1 MKNILLWLWQLPQNI
16 IGFILAKTAK
26 YKVPYTY
33 MMKTDFYVYYRSL
46 FNSGVCLGDYIILD
60 NNNADNANDI
70 LHEYGHHIQSLRL
83 GWLYLPVIGLPSM
96 LFNLYDRVAHKNWTR
111 LQRRTWYYNLPW
123 EAWADKLGG
132 IVR

>member
-1 MKNILLWLWQLPQNI
+1 MKKILLWLWQLPQNI
-16 IGFILAKTAK
+16 AGFILAKTAR

-33 MMKTDFYVYYRSL
+33 KMKEDFNVYYRSF

-60 NNNADNANDI
+60 FKCTDSNGI
-70 LHEYGHHIQSLRL
+70 LHEYGHHKQSLRL
-83 GWLYLPVIGLPSM
+83 GWLYLLVIGIPSM
-96 LFNLYDRVAHKNWTR
+96 LFNIYDRVAHKNWTR

>member
-1 MKNILLWLWQLPQNI
+1 MKKILLWLWQLPQNI
-16 IGFILAKTAK
+16 IGFILAKTAPCK
-26 YKVPYTY
+26 ITY
-33 MMKTDFYVYYRSL
+33 VIFKEDYNIYYRNL

-60 NNNADNANDI
+60 FKCTDNNSI
-70 LHEYGHHIQSLRL
+70 LHEYGHHMQSLRL
-83 GWLYLPVIGLPSM
+83 GWLYLLVIGIPSII
-96 LFNLYDRVAHKNWTR
+96 FNLYDRTVHKHWTR